1 MSFTWNLSICLCW
14 LLFILLF
21 FYTSRYSPLAGFV
34 SNGCFTDDP
43 EKIQALARFRLPA
56 GAKLLETECQGLQGW
71 YAAAKFEM
79 NPGDL
84 NTFIRSKSIKTNFQT
99 KTDMSKLNWAVQKVI
114 KNNIPTSYLHS
125 KVDFPEFLQEVLIDT
140 SDPNRYTVYIGVLVG

>member
-1 MSFTWNLSICLCW
+1 MLCGICLIVCTGYF
-14 LLFILLF
+14 LFLF
-21 FYTSRYSPLAGFV
+21 TSRYSEFAGVF
-34 SNGCFTDDP
+34 SNGCFTDEPD
-43 EKIQALARFRLPA
+43 KIQAIGRFSLPPS
-56 GAKLLETECQGLQGW
+56 AKLLETECSGLQGY

-84 NTFIRSKSIKTNFQT
+84 NTFIRSTSIKTNFQT